1 MSNFARYMAWRWP
14 ELTKARPQLLEVAD
28 RMYDFVTNGRTGD
41 VLNISMPT
49 RFGKSLLSTSFT
61 AWLLLRDDRKR
72 ILRASYAADLAESF
86 SMQVKQQYIDF
97 FTGNHPAPKVSGT
110 RARWRIGDNTED
122 NHIGVGIGGGIT
134 GFGCDIAIIDD
145 TAKNMIDAMSAAY
158 GKQLE
163 VFKDSVLLGRLENE
177 RKIINVGTRW
187 TVNDWFSMWPDAEE
201 YILPA
206 MVDGRSVCEAWK
218 TTAELEIERDRVSDE
233 VWAAQYMQRPTATG
247 RIRLFEGWQPE
258 IVADIPEGKDIA
270 VIDPSTDYGS
280 DWFVVGV
287 YRRVAG
293 FVYLVDM
300 FARQRASVDEVAE
313 WLKRNDYS
321 VAYIESN
328 GAGASIADKLRRLGV
343 RSLVG
348 FATTSDKYSRASLQ
362 FDNIKNYMRIGA
374 GVDGDV
380 VRELLVQADEFPAGA
395 HDDLIDDVI
404 MAFEKLRI

>member
-1 MSNFARYMAWRWP
+1 MRWAWPRMCT
-14 ELTKARPQLLEVAD
+14 ERPQLLDVAD
-28 RMYDFVTNGRTGD
+28 RIQRWWENGKTGD

-49 RFGKSLLSTSFT
+49 RFGKSLLATSFT
-61 AWLLLRDDRKR
+61 VWALLREPSVRV
-72 ILRASYAADLAESF
+72 LRASYASDLAETF
-86 SMQVKQQYIDF
+86 GVQVRDQYLKFFERTGQRSPYID
-97 FTGNHPAPKVSGT
+97 GT
-110 RARWRIGDNTED
+110 RSRWQIDGSIQP
-122 NHIGVGIGGGIT
+122 NHAAVGIGGGIT
-134 GFGCDIAIIDD
+134 GFGFDIAIIDD

-163 VFKDSVLLGRLENE
+163 VFKESVLLGRLENE
-177 RKIINVGTRW
+177 RKILNVGTRW

-218 TTAELEIERDRVSDE
+218 TTAELEVERERVSDE

-247 RIRLFEGWQPE
+247 RIRLFEGWKPE
-258 IVADIPEGKDIA
+258 IVARIPEGKDIA

-287 YRRVAG
+287 YRRVSG

-300 FARQRASVDEVAE
+300 FAKQRAGLDEVAE
-313 WLKRNDYS
+313 WMKRHDYS
-321 VAYIESN
+321 VAYIEAN

-343 RSLVG
+343 RSLVC

-362 FDNIKNYMRIGA
+362 FDNIKNYLLIGSS
-374 GVDGDV
+374 VDGDV
-380 VRELLVQADEFPAGA
+380 ARELLVQADEFPAGA

>member
-1 MSNFARYMAWRWP
+1 MSRW
-14 ELTKARPQLLEVAD
+14 K
-28 RMYDFVTNGRTGD
+28 
-41 VLNISMPT
+41 I
-49 RFGKSLLSTSFT
+49 
-61 AWLLLRDDRKR
+61 
-72 ILRASYAADLAESF
+72 I
-86 SMQVKQQYIDF
+86 
-97 FTGNHPAPKVSGT
+97 GNH
-110 RARWRIGDNTED
+110 ED
-122 NHIGVGIGGGIT
+122 NHAGCGIEGGIT
-134 GFGCDIAIIDD
+134 GFGFDIAIIDD

-158 GKQLE
+158 AKHLNT
-163 VFKDSVLLGRLENE
+163 FKETVLIGRMEGR

-206 MVDGRSVCEAWK
+206 MVDGKSVCEAWK
-218 TTAELEIERDRVSDE
+218 STAAIDLDRNSVSEE
-233 VWAAQYMQRPTATG
+233 VWNAQWMQRPTATG
-247 RIRLFEGWQPE
+247 RIRLFEGWHPE
-258 IVADIPEGKDIA
+258 MVADIQEGKDIA

-300 FARQRASVDEVAE
+300 FARQRASVEEVSE
-313 WLKRNDYS
+313 WLKRHDYS
-321 VAYIESN
+321 VAYIETN
-328 GAGASIADKLRRLGV
+328 GAGSSIADKLRRLGV

-362 FDNIKNYMRIGA
+362 FDNIKNYLRIGA